1 MAWEGMDFRDNEN
14 PSRKV
19 FAISGKGSRKRE
31 GDFLNNKLGGAQG
44 PGVRRQDLTGT
55 PRPEGRRDYSVVP
68 NGGL

>member
-1 MAWEGMDFRDNEN
+1 MKIQAGRYLLYQVRAVE
-14 PSRKV
+14 
-19 FAISGKGSRKRE
+19 KRE
-31 GDFLNNKLGGAQG
+31 GDFLNNKLGGTQG